1 VNWKGAVVVVV
12 VVEAFEATET
22 VVSVGVLVAPE
33 AVSVEAI
40 EMVAPEAVSGEVAE
54 MVAPEAV
61 SGVVTEMVEIDQTRQ
76 HAFLNLVVVEV
87 TAAEIV
93 MALTALFFANSN
105 YLFISLYVK
114 LNNFLSYFF

>member
-1 VNWKGAVVVVV
+1 MVVVVV